1 MTRVFSANDCVW
13 AESAGS
19 LRVGQTIV
27 PRFGYGT
34 MRLPGP
40 GVWGPP
46 RDPDAALAVLRRA
59 VELGVRLIDT
69 SGYYGPDVANKLVA
83 EALHP
88 YPEDLVIAT
97 KVGARRDA
105 DRGFVADGAP
115 EAVRRACQHDATVLR
130 VDALDL
136 VHARFM
142 PDSSVPFTE
151 TVAALAEL
159 RQTGLVRHIGVSN
172 VTSDQLQAA
181 QAITAIASVENLYN
195 ARERASTSVL
205 EACERD
211 GLPFL
216 PFHPLGLG
224 ALAGGAGP
232 LADIATELHVSPA
245 QVALAWLLGRS
256 PVILPIPGTTSVAH
270 LEENLAAAGLQ
281 LSADQIDR
289 LTAAADQ

>member
-1 MTRVFSANDCVW
+1 V
-13 AESAGS
+13 
-19 LRVGQTIV
+19 LR
-27 PRFGYGT
+27 
-34 MRLPGP
+34 
-40 GVWGPP
+40 
-46 RDPDAALAVLRRA
+46 LAV
-59 VELGVRLIDT
+59 EWGIRLIDT
-69 SGYYGPDVANKLVA
+69 SGYYGPDVANQLVA

-105 DRGFVADGAP
+105 DRAFVADGAP

-142 PDSSVPFTE
+142 PGSPVPFTD

-159 RQTGLVRHIGVSN
+159 RQAGLVRHIGVSN
-172 VTSDQLQAA
+172 VTSDQLRAA
-181 QAITAIASVENLYN
+181 QSITTIASVENLYN
-195 ARERASTSVL
+195 ARERASASVL
-205 EACERD
+205 AACERD
-211 GLPFL
+211 GVIFL

-224 ALAGGAGP
+224 ALAGVGSP
-232 LADIATELHVSPA
+232 LADVATELHVSPA

-270 LEENLAAAGLQ
+270 LEENLAAAALQ

-289 LTAAADQ
+289 LSAAAEQ